1 MTVVFVLSPAKKLQ
15 GQSFRA
21 WFDSEMAANLGSHA
35 KVLGAGQVTSQEGGA
50 LKQLTTARVVQ
61 DSTGAAR
68 VQLFFAV
75 SSGDSAAVVMG
86 VAASDKALDKY
97 SLAIRGFFE
106 SVTLPGAQAGS
117 AQTGSAQTG
126 SAQTGSTKT
135 GPAKTDSGKNGLTK
149 TGSVTGNTAVA
160 TVPPGKG
167 EPVPKSGLVN
177 GKPQGLFIGV
187 SVLSGNLVFLLFLDN
202 GRVFSQLPPGG
213 LNRVDWDL
221 LVKNYPNSTGTW
233 SVSNGRLSLR
243 WRGGGVWEDAIVPTA
258 RGMKFNGKSYSAA
271 AYVNLAQMSGKFE
284 GAVSTAWLNAGGG
297 GPSLTRATTV
307 VLDGKG
313 GFSFDSATGGDVG
326 NAVAYGSKS
335 SSGTVAVE
343 GYDAVFR
350 HKDGHSERMGMVRFP
365 DDDSF
370 ILNGTYYIKKK

>member
-1 MTVVFVLSPAKKLQ
+1 
-15 GQSFRA
+15 
-21 WFDSEMAANLGSHA
+21 MA
-35 KVLGAGQVTSQEGGA
+35 
-50 LKQLTTARVVQ
+50 TAP
-61 DSTGAAR
+61 
-68 VQLFFAV
+68 
-75 SSGDSAAVVMG
+75 
-86 VAASDKALDKY
+86 
-97 SLAIRGFFE
+97 RGE
-106 SVTLPGAQAGS
+106 
-117 AQTGSAQTG
+117 
-126 SAQTGSTKT
+126 
-135 GPAKTDSGKNGLTK
+135 
-149 TGSVTGNTAVA
+149 
-160 TVPPGKG
+160 G

-187 SVLSGNLVFLLFLDN
+187 SVLSGNPVFLLFLDN

-213 LNRVDWDL
+213 LNKVDWDF
-221 LVKNYPNSTGTW
+221 LVKTYPNSTGAW

-271 AYVNLAQMSGKFE
+271 AYVNLAQLSGKFE
-284 GAVSTAWLNAGGG
+284 GTVSTAWLNAGGG
-297 GPSLTRATTV
+297 GPSMTRATTI
-307 VLDGKG
+307 VLDGRG

-326 NAVAYGSKS
+326 NAVAYGSSS

-350 HKDGHSERMGMVRFP
+350 HKDGRSERMCMVRFP